1 MTCEQLDTKS
11 PIINTTKNLAMWAV
25 SWVGS
30 AALAT
35 LGHQLL
41 WTDNITLSLIAIA
54 INLLLGVQMIRAYI
68 KHVKALD
75 ELQQKVQ
82 IEAAAITAGTG
93 LVAGSSYS
101 YLSNFGVIQQEASI
115 AVLIVIMAIAYIG
128 AIIVGIW
135 RYR

>member
-1 MTCEQLDTKS
+1 MTCEQLDS
-11 PIINTTKNLAMWAV
+11 RPAVINTTKKLAIWTGA
-25 SWVGS
+25 WVGS

-41 WTDNITLSLIAIA
+41 WTDNITLSLIAIV

-68 KHVKALD
+68 KHLKALD

-93 LVAGSSYS
+93 IVAGSSYS
-101 YLSNFGVIQQEASI
+101 YLSSFGVIQQEADIS
-115 AVLIVIMAIAYIG
+115 VLIVIMALAYIA
-128 AIIVGIW
+128 AIIIGMW

>member
-1 MTCEQLDTKS
+1 MTCEQLDS
-11 PIINTTKNLAMWAV
+11 RPAVINTTKQLALWTGA
-25 SWVGS
+25 WVGS

-41 WTDNITLSLIAIA
+41 WTNNISLSLIAIA
-54 INLLLGVQMIRAYI
+54 INLLLGMQMIRAYI
-68 KHVKALD
+68 KHIKALD

-93 LVAGSSYS
+93 IVAGSSYS
-101 YLSNFGVIQQEASI
+101 YLSNFGVIQQEANI
-115 AVLIVIMAIAYIG
+115 AVLIVIMALAYIA
-128 AIIVGIW
+128 AIIIGMW